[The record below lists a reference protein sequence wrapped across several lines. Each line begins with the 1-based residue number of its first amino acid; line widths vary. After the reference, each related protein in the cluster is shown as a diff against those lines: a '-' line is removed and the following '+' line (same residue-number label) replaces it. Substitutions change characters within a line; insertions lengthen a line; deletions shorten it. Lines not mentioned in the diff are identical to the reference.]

1 MVTIGSESHLLNDG
15 ADLNTVAA
23 AQKEGWIN
31 LKAFLFPGEAEQD
44 PHFKDEIRRR
54 SLLGLYII
62 CGVTAIMPVL
72 GYFLHILANLSK
84 PAQIRFPI
92 APLLLLGLGGAM
104 FAVTR
109 TKWGSRRAR
118 PLAFLEGILV
128 ATILVWANL
137 LGHRSISA
145 DPVLSAL
152 IDVIIVLVVALT
164 AIPARPLQMAA
175 FGWGISWINFSS
187 AVVALQ
193 LGLIS
198 SESFRYY
205 PAFDLIVILC
215 VVLAGFNYQLLHGSY
230 LAHLD
235 RLSSHSRLLNS
246 ETAVS
251 FSRLSA
257 TLSHE
262 LNSPL
267 GALASSLD
275 SLKALRTKEMA
286 GDGLDRERANQIW
299 ENLITNAGKAVEKL
313 GEIAARIERFTNLDR
328 TESSSVEVGRM
339 LRDIAQMVSPAGGE
353 SRIALAV
360 EDLPELTLK
369 PQPVSSVFSRLM
381 QNALRANSDGPPI
394 EVDARV
400 LDGHVVVSVRDHG
413 SGLSSR
419 ELTELF
425 EPGFR
430 AKGSRIGASNWG
442 LFTARQ
448 IVREHG
454 GEISAER
461 AEGGGT
467 RVNVQLPLD
476 ASLPAD
482 EQV

>member
-1 MVTIGSESHLLNDG
+1 VPNNG
-15 ADLNTVAA
+15 ADLTTVTARR
-23 AQKEGWIN
+23 KEGWIN
-31 LKAFLFPGEAEQD
+31 LKAFLFPGKAEQD
-44 PHFKDEIRRR
+44 PQFKDEIRRR
-54 SLLGLYII
+54 SVLGLYII

-72 GYFLHILANLSK
+72 GYLLHIMVNLSE
-84 PAQIRFPI
+84 PDRIGFPV
-92 APLLLLGLGGAM
+92 APLLLLSLGGAM
-104 FAVTR
+104 FAATR
-109 TKWGSRRAR
+109 TKWGLRRAR
-118 PLAFLEGILV
+118 PLAFIEGILV

-137 LGHRSISA
+137 LGYRSISS

-164 AIPARPLQMAA
+164 AIPARPMQMAV

-187 AVVALQ
+187 AVVGLQ
-193 LGLIS
+193 FNLIPE
-198 SESFRYY
+198 ESLRYY

-215 VVLAGFNYQLLHGSY
+215 VVLSGFNYQLLHGSY

-235 RLSSHSRLLNS
+235 RLASHSRLLNS
-246 ETAVS
+246 ETALS

-275 SLKALRTKEMA
+275 SLKALRTKEQA
-286 GDGLDRERANQIW
+286 DGLDRQRANQIW
-299 ENLITNAGKAVEKL
+299 EDLMDGADKAAQKL
-313 GEIAARIERFTNLDR
+313 HEIASRIERFTNLDR
-328 TESSSVEVGRM
+328 ADSSPVEVDRM
-339 LRDIAQMVSPAGGE
+339 LRDIAQMVSPPGAD
-353 SRIALAV
+353 SRIALSVSA
-360 EDLPELTLK
+360 LPALTLK
-369 PQPVSSVFSRLM
+369 PQAVSSVFSRLM
-381 QNALRANSDGPPI
+381 QNALRANSDSQPV
-394 EVDARV
+394 EVEAHV

-413 SGLSSR
+413 SGLSKR
-419 ELTELF
+419 ELGELF

-454 GEISAER
+454 GEITAER

-467 RVNVQLPLD
+467 KVSVQLPLD
-476 ASLPAD
+476 APASID
-482 EQV
+482 EPV